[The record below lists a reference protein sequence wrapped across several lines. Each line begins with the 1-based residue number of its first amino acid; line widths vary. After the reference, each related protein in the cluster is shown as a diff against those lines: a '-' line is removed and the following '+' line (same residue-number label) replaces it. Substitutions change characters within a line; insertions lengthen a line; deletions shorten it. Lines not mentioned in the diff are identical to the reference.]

1 MENSYFASGF
11 RNVVLSKINHAIVS
25 HGLMLGFLKECCVCV
40 CVCVCVS
47 LSLSF
52 SLFLILLL
60 SFSESISVL
69 GKTTVILL
77 PQFVFSFQS
86 LCI

>member
-1 MENSYFASGF
+1 MENFASGF

-47 LSLSF
+47 LSL
-52 SLFLILLL
+52 FLSLLL

-69 GKTTVILL
+69 GKTTAILL

>member
-40 CVCVCVS
+40 CVS
-47 LSLSF
+47 LSL
-52 SLFLILLL
+52 FLSLLL

-69 GKTTVILL
+69 GKTTAILL